1 MLVGVGDEWGARIDS
16 STFSAPQ
23 DSIPYRDTRTGKN
36 TNTQLQYS
44 LYWLLLR
51 LVNWKTENRHFTLR
65 GSLWGTNIQHM
76 VSLHQV
82 QRMYIQCF
90 SHSHVIQQTVQVG
103 ARLANGIHQTGYKVE
118 SYPTIVVHEI

>member
-16 STFSAPQ
+16 STFSALQ
-23 DSIPYRDTRTGKN
+23 DSIPYSDTCTGKN

-51 LVNWKTENRHFTLR
+51 LVKTGNIQLALR
-65 GSLWGTNIQHM
+65 GSSWGTNIQHM

-82 QRMYIQCF
+82 QRVCVQYF
-90 SHSHVIQQTVQVG
+90 SHSNNIQQTVQVG
-103 ARLANGIHQTGYKVE
+103 ARLANGTYQTGYK
-118 SYPTIVVHEI
+118 I